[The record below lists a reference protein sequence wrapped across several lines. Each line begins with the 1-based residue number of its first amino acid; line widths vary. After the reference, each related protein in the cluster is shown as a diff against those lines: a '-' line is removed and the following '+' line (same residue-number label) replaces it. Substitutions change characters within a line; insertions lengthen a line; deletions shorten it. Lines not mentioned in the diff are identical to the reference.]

1 MLAAPHHV
9 AIRHNIAALDA
20 LHSHH
25 RRRVQPHL
33 GRRRRP
39 LSQRFFDWLELA
51 RPNWPQ
57 IWQCLGMV
65 IGVYGVGYLIAAAD
79 PLRHWPIILVGLLG
93 KVLGPIGFVNYA
105 LRGDLPWAMAW
116 LILANDLIWWW
127 PLGVILRRAPRMP
140 GR

>member
-1 MLAAPHHV
+1 
-9 AIRHNIAALDA
+9 
-20 LHSHH
+20 
-25 RRRVQPHL
+25 
-33 GRRRRP
+33 
-39 LSQRFFDWLELA
+39 
-51 RPNWPQ
+51 
-57 IWQCLGMV
+57 MV

-105 LRGDLPWAMAW
+105 LRGDLPWTMAW

-127 PLGVILRRAPRMP
+127 PLGVILRRALRMP